1 MMDDGCGVRGAGCGV
16 RGAGCGVC
24 LPVINPFGAISAARP
39 CLRRYITL
47 KSLMIQGATGRQ
59 GDKTKKVSGATL
71 RRELPMMIEFTVKDK
86 FFIVPI
92 LYSFS
97 GGRGCSCSGFSGVS
111 TAVPSGFLLA
121 ARRREMR
128 FA

>member
-1 MMDDGCGVRGAGCGV
+1 MMGAGCGV
-16 RGAGCGVC
+16 RG
-24 LPVINPFGAISAARP
+24 
-39 CLRRYITL
+39 
-47 KSLMIQGATGRQ
+47 KRQ
-59 GDKTKKVSGATL
+59 GDKARGRQGESKKVSGATL